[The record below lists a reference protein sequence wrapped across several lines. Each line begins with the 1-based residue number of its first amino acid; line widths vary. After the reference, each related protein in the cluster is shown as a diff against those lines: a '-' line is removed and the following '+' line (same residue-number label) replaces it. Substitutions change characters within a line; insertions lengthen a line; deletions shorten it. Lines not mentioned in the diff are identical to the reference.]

1 MSCKYV
7 VNCITNYLTDNKKI
21 LTSNIF
27 ANREDASNFILQ
39 DVQATISEAKLTD
52 GYDIH
57 CKQNL
62 TDDLPNAIV
71 TVKDNKF
78 TWQTT
83 KVETKDCTD
92 LPVNRLVYLTNRL
105 IDNMLATMDEKD
117 VIAKLLDLGFTQDEI
132 AYEFDLTDEN

>member
-1 MSCKYV
+1 MQYKYV
-7 VNCITNYLTDNKKI
+7 VNNIYNNQNI
-21 LTSNIF
+21 IASNIF
-27 ANREDASNFILQ
+27 ANREDAANFILN

-71 TVKDNKF
+71 TVNDNKS

-92 LPVNRLVYLTNRL
+92 IPINRLLYLTNRL
-105 IDNMLATMDEKD
+105 IDNMLATMDEKN

-132 AYEFDLTDEN
+132 TYEFDLAGEN

>member
-1 MSCKYV
+1 MQYKYV
-7 VNCITNYLTDNKKI
+7 VNNIYNNQNI
-21 LTSNIF
+21 IASNIF
-27 ANREDASNFILQ
+27 ANREDAANFILN

-57 CKQNL
+57 CRQNL

-71 TVKDNKF
+71 TVNDNKS

-92 LPVNRLVYLTNRL
+92 IPINRLLYLTNRL

-132 AYEFDLTDEN
+132 TYEFDLAGEN

>member
-1 MSCKYV
+1 MQYKYV
-7 VNCITNYLTDNKKI
+7 VNNMDNNQNI
-21 LTSNIF
+21 IASNIF
-27 ANREDASNFILQ
+27 ANREDAANFILN

-71 TVKDNKF
+71 TVNDNKS

-92 LPVNRLVYLTNRL
+92 IPINRLLYLTNRL

-132 AYEFDLTDEN
+132 TYEFDLAGEN

>member
-1 MSCKYV
+1 MQYKYV
-7 VNCITNYLTDNKKI
+7 VNNIYNNQNI
-21 LTSNIF
+21 ITSNIF
-27 ANREDASNFILQ
+27 ANREDAANFILN

-71 TVKDNKF
+71 TVNDNKS

-92 LPVNRLVYLTNRL
+92 IPINRLLYLTNRL

-117 VIAKLLDLGFTQDEI
+117 VIVKLLDLGFTQDEI
-132 AYEFDLTDEN
+132 TYEFDLAGEN

>member
-7 VNCITNYLTDNKKI
+7 VNCITNYPTEKTI

-27 ANREDASNFILQ
+27 TNREDAANFVLK

-52 GYDIH
+52 GYEIH

-62 TDDLPNAIV
+62 TDDLPSATV

-78 TWQTT
+78 VWQTT
-83 KVETKDCTD
+83 KVETEDCTD
-92 LPVNRLVYLTNRL
+92 LPVNRLFYLTNRL
-105 IDNMLATMDEKD
+105 IDNMLATMDEED

-132 AYEFDLTDEN
+132 TYEFDLAAEK

>member
-1 MSCKYV
+1 MQYKYV
-7 VNCITNYLTDNKKI
+7 VNNIYNNQNI
-21 LTSNIF
+21 IASNIF
-27 ANREDASNFILQ
+27 ANREDAANFILN

-71 TVKDNKF
+71 TVNDNKS

-92 LPVNRLVYLTNRL
+92 IPINRLLYLTNRL

-132 AYEFDLTDEN
+132 TYEFDLAGEN

>member
-1 MSCKYV
+1 MQYKYV
-7 VNCITNYLTDNKKI
+7 VNNIYNNQNI
-21 LTSNIF
+21 IASNIF
-27 ANREDASNFILQ
+27 ANREDAANFILN

-71 TVKDNKF
+71 TINDNKS

-92 LPVNRLVYLTNRL
+92 IPINRLLYLTNRL

-132 AYEFDLTDEN
+132 TYEFDLAGEN

>member
-1 MSCKYV
+1 MQYKYV
-7 VNCITNYLTDNKKI
+7 VNNIYNNQNI
-21 LTSNIF
+21 IASNIF
-27 ANREDASNFILQ
+27 ANREDAANFILN

-62 TDDLPNAIV
+62 TEDLPNAIV
-71 TVKDNKF
+71 TVNDNKS

-92 LPVNRLVYLTNRL
+92 IPINRLLYLTNRL

-132 AYEFDLTDEN
+132 TYEFDLAGEN